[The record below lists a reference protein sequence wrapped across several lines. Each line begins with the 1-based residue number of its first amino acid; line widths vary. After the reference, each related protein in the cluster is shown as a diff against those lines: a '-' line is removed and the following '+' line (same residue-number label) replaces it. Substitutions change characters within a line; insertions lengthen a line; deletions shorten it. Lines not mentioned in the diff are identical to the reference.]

1 MLHGAFVLTC
11 CGVVCDSLFCFYCRG
26 SQVQCQRAQVVC
38 GCVGVG
44 VWECGCRPASMQAA
58 RAYKSVCLCVCLGV
72 CVCVSVGPCASWSCV
87 LPRMTKIYGL
97 GCRGSPERAILRAI
111 EDDYGIFM
119 FFELDSTAPGPTEH
133 GSESSESERGGER
146 TRQTPVE
153 QWTRGTRPTKTR
165 LYMLGDE
172 VCGIVPIYFSVFHC
186 LVTSGPLEISASP
199 LKRCDAMALI
209 RSSPLLSWGFL
220 SPTFPHCVLGRMH
233 ANRP

>member
-1 MLHGAFVLTC
+1 MTVDETRILSCTGATPLDVDTDCVPAILGLVFSGGVLLC
-11 CGVVCDSLFCFYCRG
+11 AVCWVV
-26 SQVQCQRAQVVC
+26 
-38 GCVGVG
+38 
-44 VWECGCRPASMQAA
+44 
-58 RAYKSVCLCVCLGV
+58 GV

-186 LVTSGPLEISASP
+186 LVTSGLLEISASP